1 MNVDATVSRLI
12 KDNSHAV
19 KGSGHDGYSS
29 ALSYLQSSFHYKRQA
44 AGCIWSARL
53 IIQHPDK
60 QYARKCHRN
69 YLIQAAGFREQA
81 MRAGK

>member
-1 MNVDATVSRLI
+1 MNVDATVSRI
-12 KDNSHAV
+12 IQDNSREV
-19 KGSGHDGYSS
+19 KRSGYEGYSS
-29 ALSYLQSSFHYKRQA
+29 VMSYIQSPHNAKRQA

-60 QYARKCHRN
+60 QYARKSHRM
-69 YLIQAAGFREQA
+69 YMEKAAGFRQQA

>member
-12 KDNSHAV
+12 KDNS
-19 KGSGHDGYSS
+19 GYVHNGGYEGYRSV
-29 ALSYLQSSFHYKRQA
+29 LSHLQSPSHCKHKA
-44 AGCIWSARL
+44 AACIWSARL

-60 QYARKCHRN
+60 QYARKSHRM
-69 YLIQAAGFREQA
+69 YMEKAAGFREQA